1 MHFHRWP
8 LALFICGSTAFRL
21 AAHAHEGPEHEIE
34 EITEKIKISGES
46 AGLLADRAVE
56 YRLLGKLP
64 EAIKDLE
71 RAVVLDPESMP
82 IHRAL
87 AQALYLNDKTDDALG
102 VISRGLRGN
111 ADEPAEVGALRI
123 LRAEILRSKK
133 DYTKALDDANAALA
147 LHDQNPEWYVLRSD
161 LQRLIK
167 AHKERLAG
175 IESGIKATGAWVLE
189 LERVEALIDA
199 GKFDVVLPIIESEL
213 QDSRI
218 KSSWLIRRAR
228 VRQGQGKLDNAT
240 EDLKAALVEISA
252 RLNPKAPDL
261 PLLLDKARALEMLG
275 DTRDAL
281 NAYKIAREKGAGD
294 VLKDKIKSLEESTAR
309 PAGPDAPSPKAE

>member
-1 MHFHRWP
+1 MHLNSWL
-8 LALFICGSTAFRL
+8 LALLICGSTAFRL
-21 AAHAHEGPEHEIE
+21 AAHEGPEHEIE
-34 EITEKIKISGES
+34 IINEKIKVSGES
-46 AGLLADRAVE
+46 AELLADRAIE
-56 YRLLGKLP
+56 YRLLAKLP

-71 RAVVLDPESMP
+71 RAVVLDPESMA

-87 AQALYLNDKTDDALG
+87 ADALYENGKADDALST
-102 VISRGLRGN
+102 ISRGLRGN
-111 ADEPAEVGALRI
+111 ADEPSDVAALRI

-133 DYTKALDDANAALA
+133 DYGKALEDANAALE
-147 LHDQNPEWYVLRSD
+147 LHNANPEWYVVRSD
-161 LQRLIK
+161 IQRRMK

-175 IESGIKATGAWVLE
+175 IEAGIKATGAWILE

-199 GKFDVVLPIIESEL
+199 GNLDVALPIIEAQLE
-213 QDSRI
+213 DSRI

-228 VRQGQGKLDNAT
+228 VRQAQGKQDEAV
-240 EDLKAALVEISA
+240 EDLKAALVEIGT

-281 NAYKIAREKGAGD
+281 SAYKTARDKGAGD
-294 VLKDKIKSLEESTAR
+294 SLKDKIKALEESTSK
-309 PAGPDAPSPKAE
+309 PAPPDAPDPKAQ